1 MRTDLNRGFAKMKL
15 QSLIKYR
22 AAAFLVALACLSP
35 LRAVEPA
42 FWRIERFSGATGGK
56 SENVSLQ
63 WDGSITLAPRQER
76 LHEWPSAQ
84 VWCLAQSSD
93 GVLYAGTGNEGE
105 VFAIE
110 QGAEPRLVFDAE
122 EPIVQAMTVAADN
135 TLIVASS
142 PDGKVYRIGPDG
154 TSGEL
159 FDPPET
165 YVWALAWDA
174 SGDLLVA
181 TGDPAVL
188 YRVNERGNSETLLRS
203 EERHFRSLVVS
214 PAGDIFLGTAENA
227 YIYRVSPE
235 GEAYVLYDAP
245 GKEVP
250 ALAVNAEGVLYAA
263 ALGVSSGKPPS
274 KGKRAP
280 GDRKEKPEA
289 DVTITVT
296 ASASDD
302 EPSTSKKSKGSAQA
316 SGSGPRGTALFEIRP
331 DGYPRKLWQSA
342 TETVYSLA
350 VAEDETLLAGIG
362 EPAAVLRIHRNGKA
376 GRWASLEG
384 AQATAL
390 LPVSGGA
397 WAAATSNLGSV
408 VRLGPGTAEEGTYIS
423 PVKDAKIF
431 SEWGKLRWEAE
442 MARGSSLELEVRSGN
457 TKRPGDTWSRWRKV
471 KMQGQEAEISS
482 PAARFLQ
489 WRARLESERGKSSPA
504 LRNVEAYYRQRNMA
518 PEIVSVRLEDPGVVL
533 RLVKSA
539 SSSQKNQA
547 KGRGSNSSSSAR
559 KPPTRRSFEKGK
571 QTISWTAR
579 DPNKDE
585 LVSDLHYRRY
595 GAGAW
600 TSLESSVS
608 GSFHVFDTTSLP
620 DGRYQIKIVTDDRVS
635 NAPEEALTGEAES
648 EPFVIDN
655 GPPRVRALQAVVK
668 GNAVELSFE
677 VVDDFSPVNGA
688 EYALDGGEWTALN
701 PIDGVADSLDE
712 RFRADVEIDA
722 SGEHLLGVRA
732 SDQAGNRGAGHV
744 SVDIP

>member
-1 MRTDLNRGFAKMKL
+1 MKL
-15 QSLIKYR
+15 QSLIKHR
-22 AAAFLVALACLSP
+22 ATAFLAVLACSTP
-35 LRAVEPA
+35 LLAVEPA
-42 FWRIERFSGATGGK
+42 IWRIERFSGATGGEP
-56 SENVSLQ
+56 ENVSLQ
-63 WDGSITLAPRQER
+63 WDGSIALAPSLEK

-84 VWCLAQSSD
+84 VWCLARSSD

-122 EPIVQAMTVAADN
+122 EPIVQALLVAVDD

-203 EERHFRSLVVS
+203 EERHFRSLAVG
-214 PAGDIFLGTAENA
+214 PTGDIFLGTAENA
-227 YIYRVSPE
+227 YIYRLSPE

-245 GKEVP
+245 GKEVA

-263 ALGVSSGKPPS
+263 ALGVSSGKSSS
-274 KGKRAP
+274 KGKGAP
-280 GDRKEKPEA
+280 GGSKKKPEA

-296 ASASDD
+296 ASTSDD
-302 EPSTSKKSKGSAQA
+302 EPSSSKKTKRRGPSSD
-316 SGSGPRGTALFEIRP
+316 SGPRGTALFEIRP
-331 DGYPRKLWQSA
+331 DGYPTKLWQSA

-362 EPAAVLRIHRNGKA
+362 EPAAVLRIQPNGKA

-384 AQATAL
+384 AQATSL
-390 LPVSGGA
+390 LSVGGGA
-397 WAAATSNLGSV
+397 WAVATSNLGSV
-408 VRLGPGTAEEGTYIS
+408 VRLGPRSAEEGTYTS

-457 TKRPGDTWSRWRKV
+457 TKRPGDTWSSWRKL
-471 KMQGQEAEISS
+471 KMRGQEAEISS

-489 WRARLESERGKSSPA
+489 WRARLKSERGKSSPA

-518 PEIVSVRLEDPGVVL
+518 PEVISVRLEDRGVVL

-539 SSSQKNQA
+539 SSSKQNQA
-547 KGRGSNSSSSAR
+547 KGRGSNSPSSAR
-559 KPPTRRSFEKGK
+559 KAPTRRSFEKGK

-579 DPNKDE
+579 DPNKDD
-585 LVSDLHYRRY
+585 LVSDLFYRRY
-595 GAGAW
+595 GKGAW
-600 TSLESSVS
+600 TSLESGVS

-620 DGRYQIKIVTDDRVS
+620 DGRYQIKIVTDDRAS
-635 NAPEEALTGEAES
+635 NVPEEALTGEAES

-701 PIDGVADSLDE
+701 PLDGVSDSRDE
-712 RFRADVEIDA
+712 RFRAEVEIDT

-732 SDQAGNRGAGHV
+732 SDQAGNRGAGHI